1 MSQAAP
7 TLHSK
12 LASRTGPFGIVAIIA
27 QETAAISDMG
37 LDRLGG
43 FDSILGIGR
52 Q

>member
-27 QETAAISDMG
+27 QETAAIICI
-37 LDRLGG
+37 LDCSSLNVER
-43 FDSILGIGR
+43 IVT
-52 Q
+52 